1 MSYLGR
7 EPNFGQFRKV
17 DVSSWTFNA
26 SNVSFPLGDQV
37 GNVNQLIVSLNGVIQ
52 EPTSDYLLQA
62 GGNNLVF
69 TTAPD
74 SGDSCFAMVF
84 GDVGGPPIV
93 TGGVTSDMLAANLK
107 TFDEFR
113 IQADGTSDSYTIS
126 YTPSSKGSLL
136 VTVDGVVQATANF
149 SLSGRSISFDSNLD
163 SGAFL
168 RVVDYGHKA
177 GVFIPVDGS
186 VTQGKLADDAVQVQ
200 NLDSS
205 LVYTNIPI
213 RVNTQNITVPFTIDS
228 SKNAS
233 VIGPITVDSNVTIT
247 VNGNFTVL

>member
-107 TFDEFR
+107 TFDEFTR
-113 IQADGTSDSYTIS
+113 VFQGESDSCTLSFTHSAKGALLVSIDGVIQAQNNFT
-126 YTPSSKGSLL
+126 L
-136 VTVDGVVQATANF
+136 VSNT
-149 SLSGRSISFDSNLD
+149 ISFDSALD
-163 SGAFL
+163 SDSVL
-168 RVVDYGHKA
+168 RVVDLGIKSS
-177 GVFIPVDGS
+177 VFVPVDGS
-186 VTQGKLADDAVQVQ
+186 VTSGKLADQSVAVG

-205 LVYTNIPI
+205 LVINNIPI
-213 RVNTQNITVPFTIDS
+213 RVNTQNIISSITIDS
-228 SKNAS
+228 GKNAS
-233 VIGPITVDSNVTIT
+233 VVGPITVDSGVNIR

>member
-93 TGGVTSDMLAANLK
+93 SGGVTSDMLAANLK
-107 TFDEFR
+107 TFDEFTR
-113 IQADGTSDSYTIS
+113 VFQGESDSCTLSFTPSAKGALLVSIDGVIQAQNNFT
-126 YTPSSKGSLL
+126 L
-136 VTVDGVVQATANF
+136 VSNT
-149 SLSGRSISFDSNLD
+149 ISFDSALD
-163 SGAFL
+163 SDSVL
-168 RVVDYGHKA
+168 RVVDLGIKSS
-177 GVFIPVDGS
+177 VFVPVDGS
-186 VTQGKLADDAVQVQ
+186 VT
-200 NLDSS
+200 S
-205 LVYTNIPI
+205 
-213 RVNTQNITVPFTIDS
+213 
-228 SKNAS
+228 
-233 VIGPITVDSNVTIT
+233 
-247 VNGNFTVL
+247 

>member
-1 MSYLGR
+1 MSYVGR

-107 TFDEFR
+107 TFSEFTR
-113 IQADGTSDSYTIS
+113 TFQGESDSCGLNF
-126 YTPSSKGSLL
+126 TPSAKGALL
-136 VTVDGVVQATANF
+136 VSIDGVVQAQDNF
-149 SLSGRSISFDSNLD
+149 TLSGSTISFDSALD
-163 SGAFL
+163 SNSVL
-168 RVVDYGHKA
+168 RVVDLGIKSA
-177 GVFIPVDGS
+177 VFVPVDGS
-186 VTQGKLADDAVQVQ
+186 VTSGKLADFAVKSS

-205 LVYTNIPI
+205 IAINSMPMRI
-213 RVNTQNITVPFTIDS
+213 NTQNVTSSITIDS
-228 SKNAS
+228 NKNAS
-233 VIGPITVDSNVTIT
+233 LIGPITIDSGVSIT
-247 VNGNFTVL
+247 VNGNFTVI

>member
-1 MSYLGR
+1 MSYVGR
-7 EPNFGQFRKV
+7 EPNFGEFRKV

-107 TFDEFR
+107 TFSEFTR
-113 IQADGTSDSYTIS
+113 TFQGESDSCTIS
-126 YTPSSKGSLL
+126 FTPSSKGALL
-136 VTVDGVVQATANF
+136 VSINGVIQAQDNF
-149 SLSGRSISFDSNLD
+149 TLSGDTISFDSALD
-163 SGAFL
+163 SNSVL
-168 RVVDYGHKA
+168 RVVDLGIKSA
-177 GVFIPVDGS
+177 VFVPVDGS
-186 VTQGKLADDAVQVQ
+186 VTSGKLADFAVKSS

-205 LVYTNIPI
+205 IAINSMPMRI
-213 RVNTQNITVPFTIDS
+213 NTQNVTSSITIDS
-228 SKNAS
+228 NKNAS
-233 VIGPITVDSNVTIT
+233 LIGPITIDSGVSIT
-247 VNGNFTVL
+247 VNGNFTVI

>member
-1 MSYLGR
+1 MSYVGR

-107 TFDEFR
+107 TFSEFTR
-113 IQADGTSDSYTIS
+113 TFQGESDSCTIS
-126 YTPSSKGSLL
+126 FTPSSKGALL
-136 VTVDGVVQATANF
+136 VSINGVIQAQDNF
-149 SLSGRSISFDSNLD
+149 TLSGDTISFDSALD
-163 SGAFL
+163 SNSVL
-168 RVVDYGHKA
+168 RVVDLGIKSA
-177 GVFIPVDGS
+177 VFVPVDGS
-186 VTQGKLADDAVQVQ
+186 VTSGKLADFAVKSS

-205 LVYTNIPI
+205 IAINSMPMRI
-213 RVNTQNITVPFTIDS
+213 NTQNVTSSITIDS
-228 SKNAS
+228 NKNAS
-233 VIGPITVDSNVTIT
+233 LIGPITIDSGVSIT
-247 VNGNFTVL
+247 VNGNFTVI

>member
-1 MSYLGR
+1 MAYIGR

-107 TFDEFR
+107 TFDEFTR
-113 IQADGTSDSYTIS
+113 VFQGESDSCTLSFTPSAKGALLVSIDGVIQAQNNFT
-126 YTPSSKGSLL
+126 L
-136 VTVDGVVQATANF
+136 VSNT
-149 SLSGRSISFDSNLD
+149 ISFDSALD
-163 SGAFL
+163 SNSVL
-168 RVVDYGHKA
+168 RVVDLGIKSS
-177 GVFIPVDGS
+177 VFVPVDGS
-186 VTQGKLADDAVQVQ
+186 VTSGKIADQSVSSN

-205 LVYTNIPI
+205 LVINNVPI
-213 RVNTQNITVPFTIDS
+213 RVNTQNIISSIIIDS
-228 SKNAS
+228 DKNAS
-233 VIGPITVDSNVTIT
+233 VIGPITVDSGVNIR

>member
-1 MSYLGR
+1 MAYIGR

-107 TFDEFR
+107 TFDEFTR
-113 IQADGTSDSYTIS
+113 VFQGESDSCTLS
-126 YTPSSKGSLL
+126 FSPSSKGSLL
-136 VTVDGVVQATANF
+136 VSIDGVIQAQNNF
-149 SLSGRSISFDSNLD
+149 TLSGTTISFDSALD
-163 SGAFL
+163 SDSIL
-168 RVVDYGHKA
+168 RVVDLGIKSS
-177 GVFIPVDGS
+177 VFVPVDGS
-186 VTQGKLADDAVQVQ
+186 VTSGKLADQSVAVN

-205 LVYTNIPI
+205 LVINNIPI
-213 RVNTQNITVPFTIDS
+213 RVNTQNIISSIIIDS
-228 SKNAS
+228 GKNAS
-233 VIGPITVDSNVTIT
+233 VVGPITVDSGVNIR